1 MKYVSPGVYVREL
14 DFSLYVPTLSSTIC
28 GMVGT
33 TTKGPVNEPTLITTV
48 PAFIKIFGSPSPDH
62 YLPYAALQYL
72 RRGKQL
78 WVVRVAGSTS
88 LAASAT
94 VNAYTPGHVV
104 STDSDQVFT
113 TTSSTNQLRVVVTDE
128 RTDPVTTY
136 DATVTLS
143 VLTSATLAATVADVA
158 NKLSRTPLLSETAT
172 CIAVGG
178 KLAIVA
184 RVASPSVKIRV
195 ENATTNSAAAALG
208 LPVGVLA
215 DPTSITVTPQGT
227 PGSTT
232 VSYTVVAKTGTSIAA
247 AAAAQT
253 TTSAATLNVTNFNRI
268 AFTAPANSLIDIY
281 RTDGSNIIRVASDLA
296 ATATQFD
303 DTGASPLGTAGAAV
317 IPTDRAAVG
326 VAAGTFTLK
335 ASSVGT
341 HGNLLKVQFTQKD
354 QKFDVAIFE
363 GTPQNTAGYRTELHK
378 DVSLDDSSSKWVGTV
393 LGTAS
398 TTGSSTSLILDTE
411 TLATADKLAVPAI
424 GTVTLSGGDDG
435 LVSVISADYIGVNAP
450 TRTGLQCFRSPDEI
464 DVNLICVPGITAPS
478 VINEMLGLCEERG
491 DAMAIIDT
499 PDNYTVQQVV
509 DWHNGQGAFADH
521 QAFNSS
527 YGAMYWP
534 WIQIYDPYNGVEVW
548 TPPSGH
554 VAAIYAYTDFIAETW
569 FAPAGFNR
577 AHIVAGLKVRHSASH
592 GEREHL
598 YGNQNA
604 VNPIVSFPKDGITV
618 WGQRTLQR
626 APTALDRVNVRRL
639 LLYMRKVISTAVKY
653 LLFEPNDA
661 ATWRQFFRL
670 VNPFCEA
677 IKNRRGLY
685 DFRIVCDES
694 TNTPDLIDNN
704 TMRGVIMLKPTKTAE
719 IIQVD
724 FALAPTGASFKEL
737 EELVF

>member
-48 PAFIKIFGSPSPDH
+48 PAFIKIFGNPTPDH

-94 VNAYTPGHVV
+94 VNAFVPGKVQ
-104 STDSDQVFT
+104 STDVDQLFT
-113 TTSSTNQLRVVVTDE
+113 ITSSTNQLRVVVTDE

-136 DATVTLS
+136 DATVTLAN
-143 VLTSATLAATVADVA
+143 LTGATAAVTATEIA
-158 NKLSRTPLLSETAT
+158 NKLARNAQLSEVAT
-172 CIAVGG
+172 CIVF
-178 KLAIVA
+178 
-184 RVASPSVKIRV
+184 
-195 ENATTNSAAAALG
+195 ENK
-208 LPVGVLA
+208 V
-215 DPTSITVTPQGT
+215 
-227 PGSTT
+227 
-232 VSYTVVAKTGTSIAA
+232 TVVAKVAATSVKIKIEAA
-247 AAAAQT
+247 ASN
-253 TTSAATLNVTNFNRI
+253 SAHSALGLAVGTF
-268 AFTAPANSLIDIY
+268 AP
-281 RTDGSNIIRVASDLA
+281 
-296 ATATQFD
+296 
-303 DTGASPLGTAGAAV
+303 
-317 IPTDRAAVG
+317 G

-341 HGNLLKVQFTQKD
+341 HGNLLKVQFTQKG
-354 QKFDVAIFE
+354 QKFDAAVYE
-363 GTPQNTAGYRTELHK
+363 GSPQNTTGYRTELHK

-393 LGTAS
+393 LGTSS
-398 TTGSSTSLILDTE
+398 TTGASASLILDAE
-411 TLATADKLAVPAI
+411 TLTTADKLAVPAI

-450 TRTGLQCFRSPDEI
+450 SRTGLQCFRSPDEI
-464 DVNLICVPGITAPS
+464 DINLICVPGITAPS

-598 YGNQNA
+598 YGEQNA

-737 EELVF
+737 DELVF